1 MMEIETEIKKWGN
14 SLALRLSGAMAEM
27 PSFDVG
33 TKVRVGISKEGL
45 VIKKVVTQEKKLC
58 LPYSEKSLLKGLTP
72 EAAHA
77 DELATLSQ
85 AELGR

>member
-1 MMEIETEIKKWGN
+1 MEIETEIKKWGN

-27 PSFDVG
+27 PSFAVG

-45 VIKKVVTQEKKLC
+45 VIKKAVNQQKKLC
-58 LPYSEKSLLKGLTP
+58 LPYSEKSLLKGLSP

-77 DELATLSQ
+77 DELAAISQ
-85 AELGR
+85 TELGH